1 MDGERGMGARER
13 GRVVS
18 SCPIGWGHGSGVEY
32 LPCMS
37 KFLSLITALGAAGVC
52 VSVCVCL
59 AWRLGI
65 TVNNAALVS
74 LSIFTSKFGCSLR

>member
-1 MDGERGMGARER
+1 MGRE
-13 GRVVS
+13 GWGHEKGQSGVKLS
-18 SCPIGWGHGSGVEY
+18 SKLGHGSGVEY

-65 TVNNAALVS
+65 TVNNEALVS
-74 LSIFTSKFGCSLR
+74 LSNFTSKFGCSLR